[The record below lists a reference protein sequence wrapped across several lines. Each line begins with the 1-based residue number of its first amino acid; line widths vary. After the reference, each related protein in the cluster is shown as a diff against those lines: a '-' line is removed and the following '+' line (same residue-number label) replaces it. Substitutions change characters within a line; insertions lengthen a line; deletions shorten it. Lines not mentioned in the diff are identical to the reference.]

1 MLGIDHDLHLGFG
14 MRFDAMRDGRF
25 IVSNEVQI
33 SIEGEV
39 VEVKDQAAAASA

>member
-1 MLGIDHDLHLGFG
+1 

-33 SIEGEV
+33 NIEGEV
-39 VEVKDQAAAASA
+39 VEVREQAAAVNS